1 MSFKET
7 EMSLEVRA
15 NPERAKRRIIMEYRK
30 TGANLNDVATRM
42 ETTERTIH
50 RWVIRLKLTDE
61 LRRLKAAALK
71 EGWHH
76 DHSRHGG
83 RPAAPSRGRKKAS

>member
-15 NPERAKRRIIMEYRK
+15 NPERATGKIIKAYRK
-30 TGANLNDVATRM
+30 TGANLQAAALLLG
-42 ETTERTIH
+42 TTERTIH

-76 DHSRHGG
+76 DHSRYGG
-83 RPAAPSRGRKKAS
+83 RWE

>member
-7 EMSLEVRA
+7 DMSLSVRA
-15 NPERAKRRIIMEYRK
+15 NPAQAKGRIIMAYHK
-30 TGANLNDVATRM
+30 TGANLEEAAKLLD
-42 ETTERTIH
+42 TTDRTLR
-50 RWVIRLKLTDE
+50 RWVLRLKLTDE